1 MLSSCGLTIYKNGEI
16 QTRRG
21 RIRSGVSP
29 HLSSLIVVLLTL
41 GTLGL
46 LALLVILTGPDL
58 PLVAH
63 AGSGER
69 ETERLATA
77 CNVAGFIDTDT
88 TWSPSFCDP
97 YIVTGN
103 LVVNSG
109 VSLTIQ
115 AGTTVKFDS
124 LKALS
129 VQGTLIA
136 TGTATTPVTFTSN
149 QASPA
154 PGAWGYIHFA
164 DTSTDATFDGSGNYM
179 GGSIIQYAIIEYAG
193 GVSPEYGAVNID
205 KSSPFID
212 HNTIRYNDTHG
223 IRVFGRA
230 SPVISNNNI
239 LDNSAIHGIYGD
251 EISGGGIIVEYNRW
265 FTTDSTTITG
275 NTISGNSAA
284 FRGGG
289 IFIYDAHY
297 ANISNNTITCISAG
311 AGGGIYLSMGGGQN
325 DRSVISGNTISS
337 NTASRPIRVTN
348 YGGGLV
354 IDGNFPDLTVS
365 NNTIAGN
372 STAGIG
378 GGMYLYDIDPAA
390 IITNTIAYNTAGE
403 VNGGGG
409 ILYAGSGG
417 SWVAVNNNDI
427 YDNLSAN
434 DPNGLAIV
442 LDSAAGY
449 GDLNA
454 ESNYWGTSDS
464 GVIEDLIWHFVDDAS
479 LGVVD
484 YFPYRTTPVHSTPPA
499 WWDFDGSGVVDVAD
513 IARVAADWRAT
524 EVASLARYDFNGNDV
539 VDVGDIQTVV
549 AGWGDIC
556 P

>member
-1 MLSSCGLTIYKNGEI
+1 MLSSPGPTIDRNSEIHVAAGES
-16 QTRRG
+16 
-21 RIRSGVSP
+21 RSRASP
-29 HLSSLIVVLLTL
+29 RLCNFIVALLTL
-41 GTLGL
+41 ATLGL
-46 LALLVILTGPDL
+46 LALLVILAGSGL
-58 PLVAH
+58 PLAAH
-63 AGSGER
+63 AGSGGR
-69 ETERLATA
+69 EAKLLATS
-77 CNVAGFIDTDT
+77 CNVAGFVASDT
-88 TWSPSFCDP
+88 TWSPSSCDP
-97 YIVTGN
+97 YIVTDN

-109 VSLTIQ
+109 VTLTIQ

-154 PGAWGYIHFA
+154 PGDWGYIHFA

-251 EISGGGIIVEYNRW
+251 EVSGGGIIVEYNRW

-297 ANISNNTITCISAG
+297 ANISNNTITCNSAG
-311 AGGGIYLSMGGGQN
+311 AGGGIYLSMGAY
-325 DRSVISGNTISS
+325 STIISGNAISS

-354 IDGNFPDLTVS
+354 IDGNFLDLTVS
-365 NNTIAGN
+365 NNTITGN

-378 GGMYLYDIDPAA
+378 GGMYIYDIDPAT

-417 SWVAVNNNDI
+417 NWVAVNNNDI
-427 YDNLSAN
+427 YDNFSAN
-434 DPNGLAIV
+434 NPNDLAIV

-449 GDLNA
+449 RDLNA

-464 GVIEDLIWHFVDDAS
+464 GVIEDLIWHFIDDAS

-499 WWDFDGSGVVDVAD
+499 WWDFDGSGAVDIAD
-513 IARVAADWRAT
+513 IARVATDWRAT
-524 EVASLARYDFNGNDV
+524 DVASLARYDFNSNDV
-539 VDVGDIQTVV
+539 VDVGDIEAV
-549 AGWGDIC
+549 AVHWGETC

>member
-1 MLSSCGLTIYKNGEI
+1 MLSSCGLTIDKNGEI

-29 HLSSLIVVLLTL
+29 RLSSLIVVLLTL
-41 GTLGL
+41 ATLGL

-58 PLVAH
+58 PLAAH
-63 AGSGER
+63 AGSGGR
-69 ETERLATA
+69 EAERLATS
-77 CNVAGFIDTDT
+77 CNVAGFVDTDT

-124 LKALS
+124 LKALLA
-129 VQGTLIA
+129 QGTLVA

-149 QASPA
+149 SANPT
-154 PGAWGYIHFA
+154 PGDWGYIHFA
-164 DTSTDATFDGSGNYM
+164 DPSTDATFDGGGNYT
-179 GGSIIQYAIIEYAG
+179 GGSIIQHAIIEYAG
-193 GVSPEYGAVNID
+193 GVGPEYGAIDID

-212 HNTIRYNDTHG
+212 HNTIRYNGTHG

-239 LDNSAIHGIYGD
+239 LDNSAIQ
-251 EISGGGIIVEYNRW
+251 SGGGIIIVHNRW
-265 FTTDSTTITG
+265 FTTDATTITG

-284 FRGGG
+284 RQGGG
-289 IFIYDAHY
+289 IFVFDAY
-297 ANISNNTITCISAG
+297 YGNISNNTITCNSAF
-311 AGGGIYLSMGGGQN
+311 AGGGIYLNLGAYSTI
-325 DRSVISGNTISS
+325 ISGNTISG
-337 NTASRPIRVTN
+337 NTASDF
-348 YGGGLV
+348 GGGIA
-354 IDGNFPDLTVS
+354 IDCNCPDLAVS
-365 NNTIAGN
+365 DNTITGN

-378 GGMYLYDIDPAA
+378 GGMYVYDIDPAT

-417 SWVAVNNNDI
+417 GWVAANDNDI

-434 DPNGLAIV
+434 NPNDLAIV

-449 GDLNA
+449 RDLNA
-454 ESNYWGTSDS
+454 ENNYWGTSDS
-464 GVIEDLIWHFVDDAS
+464 GVIEDLIWHFIDDAS

-499 WWDFDGSGVVDVAD
+499 WWDFDGSGAVDVAD
-513 IARVAADWRAT
+513 IARVVTDWRAT
-524 EVASLARYDFNGNDV
+524 DAASLNRYDFNSNDV
-539 VDVGDIQTVV
+539 VDVGDIQTV
-549 AGWGDIC
+549 AAEWGEIC